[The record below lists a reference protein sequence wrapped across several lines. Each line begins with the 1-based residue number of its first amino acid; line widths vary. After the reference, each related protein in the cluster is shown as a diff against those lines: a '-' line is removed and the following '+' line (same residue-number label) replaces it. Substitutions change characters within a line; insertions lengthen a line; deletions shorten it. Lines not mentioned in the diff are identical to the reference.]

1 MATDETV
8 SITTPAEIE
17 KSPGGVVRR
26 WLAELAVAEQVERE
40 WRKDADDLWK
50 LYEGGRKKTHAFN
63 ILWANTDTLAP
74 ALYNSTP
81 APDVR
86 RRFRDADPLGKA
98 VSQVIERALSYEVDS
113 YDLDAA
119 MSMAVLDMLITG
131 RGVARVVYE
140 PRFVGSAP
148 EAGAVAEEG
157 TEPAPSPERVA
168 EHAVRVECVQWDDF
182 RRGPG
187 KRWGEVPWIAFR
199 HDFTQ
204 DMAAEKFGDELARA
218 LTYSQGKDTDRVEDS
233 QAKEIFKT
241 VEVWEIWDR
250 DTRQAH
256 FIAPCYKS
264 GPLLTAPDPLKLRDF
279 FPLPRPAYAV
289 PSSRTLI
296 PIPLFKLYEEQAK
309 ELDKVSARINKIV
322 DAMKVRGAYSANL
335 SEIGNIL
342 TADENQMIPVAN
354 ISEIASVGG
363 LDKAIWTMPIERLR
377 QVLDGLYVA
386 RNEIKATIYELT
398 GLSDIIRGSSDA
410 NETASAQKL
419 KSQWGT
425 MRLQKMQREVQRL
438 VRDLFR
444 IKAEVIA
451 EQYPPET
458 LAQITNLQF
467 PTAQDQ
473 AQAQQIAMQAQQ
485 MGQPPPP
492 ELEAALSKP
501 SWEQIGQVLRS
512 DKLREYRVDVETDST
527 VADTIDRDMAGL
539 KEVVGSVGEVLQGVS
554 MGLPVEVGREI
565 ALSIVRRARMGH
577 AVEDALE
584 GFSPPAPGADLEGA
598 REQIMELIKGEGA
611 KMVKGEQA
619 AQEQQMMLT
628 QYDQQIQGALA
639 QVGQVAQGA
648 EQGLLTIAQQQ
659 QMILQ
664 QLQQAIQALQMVP
677 AMQTTEGVVQ
687 TLQGVQEGFQAV
699 IEAVQ
704 APKQVQFDLGKDGV
718 PRGARLTTEPNAA
731 LAQAGAAV
739 QAPTVQAVQGLAAQ
753 QMDGFRQLAEVFTS
767 GMQAVI
773 QAVERPKKVKFE
785 KGADG
790 RISGATSTVQ

>member
-1 MATDETV
+1 
-8 SITTPAEIE
+8 
-17 KSPGGVVRR
+17 
-26 WLAELAVAEQVERE
+26 
-40 WRKDADDLWK
+40 
-50 LYEGGRKKTHAFN
+50 
-63 ILWANTDTLAP
+63 
-74 ALYNSTP
+74 
-81 APDVR
+81 
-86 RRFRDADPLGKA
+86 
-98 VSQVIERALSYEVDS
+98 
-113 YDLDAA
+113 
-119 MSMAVLDMLITG
+119 MAVLDMLITG

-140 PRFVGSAP
+140 PRFVGGAP

-187 KRWGEVPWIAFR
+187 KRWDEVPWIAFR

-527 VADTIDRDMAGL
+527 VADTIDRDMTGL

-554 MGLPVEVGREI
+554 LGLPVEVGREI

-628 QYDQQIQGALA
+628 QYDQQIQGALQ

-648 EQGLLTIAQQQ
+648 EQGLVTIAQQQ

-753 QMDGFRQLAEVFTS
+753 QMDGFRQLAEVFAS

>member
-1 MATDETV
+1 MTDEV
-8 SITTPAEIE
+8 PSVTTPADIE
-17 KSPGGVVRR
+17 VNARGVVRR
-26 WLAELAVAEQVERE
+26 WLAEIAVADKSEHD
-40 WRKDADDLWK
+40 WRKESETLWE
-50 LYEGGRKKTHAFN
+50 LYEGGRKKAHAFN
-63 ILWANTDTLAP
+63 VFWSNTDTLAP

-81 APDVR
+81 QPDVR

-98 VSQVIERALSYEVDS
+98 VSQVMERALAYEVDS
-113 YDLDAA
+113 YDLDA
-119 MSMAVLDMLITG
+119 SMASAVLDVLVTG
-131 RGVARVVYE
+131 RGVARVAYE
-140 PRFVGSAP
+140 PRIVGGETQP
-148 EAGAVAEEG
+148 
-157 TEPAPSPERVA
+157 TEQPAQPVQPERVTDR
-168 EHAVRVECVQWDDF
+168 AVRVEVVQWDYF

-187 KRWGEVPWIAFR
+187 KRWDEVPWIAFR

-204 DMAAEKFGDELARA
+204 DMAAEKFGDELAQA
-218 LTYSQGKDTDRVEDS
+218 LTYTEGKDTEAVEDKQS
-233 QAKEIFKT
+233 REIFKT
-241 VEVWEIWDR
+241 VMVWEIWDR

-256 FIAPCYKS
+256 FIAPCYKDK
-264 GPLLTAPDPLKLRDF
+264 PLLTAPDPLHLSGF
-279 FPLPRPAYAV
+279 FPLPRPMYAV
-289 PSSRTLI
+289 PTTRSLV
-296 PIPLFKLYEEQAK
+296 PIPLYKLYEEQAK
-309 ELDKVSARINKIV
+309 ELDKISTRINKIV
-322 DAMKVRGAYSANL
+322 DAMKVRGAYSANMN
-335 SEIGNIL
+335 EVANIL
-342 TADENQMIPVAN
+342 SAGENEMIAVAN

-363 LDKAIWTMPIERLR
+363 LDNAIWMMPIDKLKA
-377 QVLDGLYVA
+377 VLDGLYVA
-386 RNEIKATIYELT
+386 RNEIKQTIYELT
-398 GLSDIIRGSSDA
+398 GLSDIIRGSTDA
-410 NETASAQKL
+410 TETASAQKL

-425 MRLQKMQREVQRL
+425 MRLQKMQREVQRF

-444 IKAEVIA
+444 IKAEIIA

-492 ELEAALSKP
+492 EVEAALSKP
-501 SWEQIGQVLRS
+501 SWERIGQVLRS

-527 VADTIDRDMAGL
+527 VADTIDRDMTGL

-554 MGLPVEVGREI
+554 LGLPVEVGREI

-584 GFSPPAPGADLEGA
+584 GFSPPAPGADLEGV

-628 QYDQQIQGALA
+628 QYDQQIQGALQ

-648 EQGLLTIAQQQ
+648 EQGLVIIAQQQ

-753 QMDGFRQLAEVFTS
+753 QMAGFEQLAQVFTN

-773 QAVERPKKVKFE
+773 DAVQRPKKVELTRDKS
-785 KGADG
+785 G
-790 RISGATSTVQ
+790 RIAGATARVQ

>member
-1 MATDETV
+1 MTDEV
-8 SITTPAEIE
+8 PSVTTPADIE
-17 KSPGGVVRR
+17 VNPRGVVRR
-26 WLAELAVAEQVERE
+26 WLAEIAVADKAEHD
-40 WRKDADDLWK
+40 WRKESEALWE
-50 LYEGGRKKTHAFN
+50 LYEGGRKKAHAFN
-63 ILWANTDTLAP
+63 VFWSNTDTLAP

-81 APDVR
+81 QPDVR
-86 RRFRDADPLGKA
+86 RRFRDADQLGKA
-98 VSQVIERALSYEVDS
+98 VSQVMERALAYEVDS
-113 YDLDAA
+113 YDLDAS
-119 MSMAVLDMLITG
+119 MSSAVLDVLVTG
-131 RGVARVVYE
+131 RGVARVAYE
-140 PRFVGSAP
+140 PRIVGGETPPTQQP
-148 EAGAVAEEG
+148 EQ
-157 TEPAPSPERVA
+157 PAQTPERVTDR
-168 EHAVRVECVQWDDF
+168 AVRVEVVQWDYF

-187 KRWGEVPWIAFR
+187 KRWDEVPWIAFR

-204 DMAAEKFGDELARA
+204 DMAAEKFGDELAQA
-218 LTYSQGKDTDRVEDS
+218 LTYTEGKDTEAVDDKQSR
-233 QAKEIFKT
+233 EIFKT
-241 VEVWEIWDR
+241 VMVWEIWDR

-256 FIAPCYKS
+256 FIAPCYKDK
-264 GPLLTAPDPLKLRDF
+264 PLLTAPDPLHLSGF
-279 FPLPRPAYAV
+279 FPLPRPMYAV
-289 PSSRTLI
+289 PTTRSLV
-296 PIPLFKLYEEQAK
+296 PIPLYKLYEEQAK
-309 ELDKVSARINKIV
+309 ELDKISTRINKIV

-335 SEIGNIL
+335 PEIGNL
-342 TADENQMIPVAN
+342 LSAGENEMIPVAN

-363 LDKAIWTMPIERLR
+363 LDKAIWTMPIERLK
-377 QVLDGLYVA
+377 QVLEGLYVA
-386 RNEIKATIYELT
+386 RNEIKQTIYELT
-398 GLSDIIRGSSDA
+398 GLSDIIRGSTDA
-410 NETASAQKL
+410 TETASAQKL

-425 MRLQKMQREVQRL
+425 MRLQKMQREVQRF

-444 IKAEVIA
+444 IKAEIIA
-451 EQYPPET
+451 EQYPQET
-458 LAQITNLQF
+458 LVAITNLKF
-467 PTAQDQ
+467 PTQQDQ

-485 MGQPPPP
+485 MGQEPPP
-492 ELEAALSKP
+492 EVMQALEGP
-501 SWEQIGQVLRS
+501 TWEQIGQVLKS
-512 DKLREYRVDVETDST
+512 DQLREYRVDVETDST
-527 VADTIDRDMAGL
+527 VADTIDRDMSGM
-539 KEVVGSVGEVLQGVS
+539 KEVIDSVGAILQGVPL
-554 MGLPVEVGREI
+554 GLPVEVAKEI
-565 ALSIVRRARMGH
+565 ALAVVRRARLGH

-584 GFSPPAPGADLEGA
+584 QFQGAPPNDAAQLEGA
-598 REQIMELIKGEGA
+598 QQQIMELIKGEGA

-628 QYDQQIQGALA
+628 QYDQQIQGALQ

-648 EQGLLTIAQQQ
+648 EQGLMQIGQQQ